1 MKSIIASV
9 LTIGALALLVLMSP
23 AVKHN
28 FSALPVVHAQNGC
41 NNATL
46 TGNYLFHYSGFNS
59 KRNNY
64 ATELPIA
71 AVGIAG
77 FDGAGNVTFSYNS
90 AFNGHVGANSPPDA
104 GTYSVNS
111 DCTVTMSD
119 PAVGNTWAGA
129 IVGGGSEWDTIVT
142 STGYTATMSGKKQ

>member
-1 MKSIIASV
+1 MKTV
-9 LTIGALALLVLMSP
+9 LVGLLAIGVLALLLVGTLNVRHGFGAM
-23 AVKHN
+23 
-28 FSALPVVHAQNGC
+28 PVVHAQNGC
-41 NNATL
+41 SNATL
-46 TGNYLFHYSGFNS
+46 SGSYLFHYSGFNS

-71 AVGIAG
+71 AVGVG
-77 FDGAGNVTFSYNS
+77 VFDGAGNASFSYND
-90 AFNGHVGANSPPDA
+90 AFNGHIGGTNTPDV

-111 DCTVTMSD
+111 DCTFTLAD
-119 PAVGNTWAGA
+119 PTAGQTWAGA